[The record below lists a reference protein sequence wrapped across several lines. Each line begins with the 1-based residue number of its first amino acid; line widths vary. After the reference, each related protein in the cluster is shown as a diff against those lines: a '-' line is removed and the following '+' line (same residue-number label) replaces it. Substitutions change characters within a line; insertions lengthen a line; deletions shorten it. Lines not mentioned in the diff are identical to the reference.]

1 MVTARTPSSKKTTT
15 SKKTVAS
22 AALPASKGKVEPK
35 TRAKTPASA
44 VSKPKT
50 ARPKQTDL
58 LLDTGTAAKPRAQKK
73 TVTPK
78 IPAKK
83 TVSPEQRYQMIAAA
97 AYFLAERHGF
107 SSGRALDDWIA
118 AEKDVDAMLNS

>member
-15 SKKTVAS
+15 SKKTAAS
-22 AALPASKGKVEPK
+22 AALPASTGKGEPK
-35 TRAKTPASA
+35 TRAKTPASV
-44 VSKPKT
+44 VSKPKA

-58 LLDTGTAAKPRAQKK
+58 LLDTGAAAKPRAQKK
-73 TVTPK
+73 TATPK